1 MQAALDLAESGYKVY
16 LLDRSP
22 SIGGVMAQLDKTFPT
37 NDCAMCTMAPRL
49 VETGRHL
56 NIELIVNAELSELKG
71 EAGNFEAIIRKKT
84 GYVIEEKCTGCGMC
98 AQNCP
103 MEAIDTYNVG
113 LGTRASIYVL
123 YPQAM
128 PLVYTIDK
136 EKCIGCGLCAKV
148 CGNQA
153 VDYTLGDKLREL
165 KVGAVILS
173 PGFELFNPESQAE
186 YGYGRYLNVVTSLEF
201 ERILSASGPY
211 RGKVLRPSDGRMPKK
226 VAFIQCIGSREKER
240 NYCSSVCCMYA
251 TKHTII
257 AKEHS
262 PGLECHV
269 FFIDLRAFSKG
280 FDAYYERAKEIG
292 VKYTRCKPSSIKE
305 VPGSKNLKLRYRSD
319 EGEEVEEEFDM
330 VVLSSG
336 LQPHKDIKD
345 LSARVGIELDEY
357 GFCRTDKF
365 SPLETN
371 REGIFVCGPFSDPKD
386 IPETVIQAS
395 GSASK
400 AINLLA
406 GQRGTLVTKKE
417 YPEEIDVVGQEPRIG
432 VFVCH
437 CGTNIGGFVDVPAIV
452 GYARELPNVVYAEEN
467 LYTCS
472 TDTQEKIKQVIKEH
486 NLNRVI
492 VASCTPRTH
501 EPLFQET
508 IREAGLNPYL
518 FEMANIRDQC
528 SWVHM
533 HEREKGTEKSKL
545 LVRAAVGRARL
556 IEPLYKQ
563 GISLNKDALIV
574 GGGAAGMVASLDLA
588 SQGFKVNLVEKEADL
603 GGNLRKLRHTIT
615 GEDPQEYL
623 IKLTEEV
630 TKNDLIE
637 VHTGTEVTGFT
648 GFKGNF
654 KVTLGANGNG
664 QKEVDAGIVIIAT
677 GGKEYEGKEYLYGE
691 DERVMTQLEL
701 EELLF
706 TKRDQIEKL
715 KELVMIQ
722 CVGSRTEERPY
733 CSRICCTEAMK
744 NALKIKEINP
754 EVKIYVLYRDIRTY
768 GFREKFY
775 REAREKGIFFLRYD
789 QNEPPE
795 VTSDQ
800 IPMTKSQI
808 PMKSKGKLKVK
819 LKEQMLKVPFVLN
832 PDLVVLSMATVPH
845 PDNEK
850 LASLLKIALNQD
862 NFFLEAHM
870 KLRPIDFASDGIFL
884 CGLAHYPK
892 FIDESIAQASA
903 TVARANTILSKDSL
917 SVGGTVSVVNEDLCA
932 ACVTC
937 VRACPYD
944 VPVIRDGVAYIEVAA
959 CQGCGICASVCP
971 AGAIQ
976 LMHSRDD
983 QILAK
988 CDELLSL
995 VSPEDAD
1002 RVEG

>member
-1 MQAALDLAESGYKVY
+1 MAKDEKVGAVLVVGGGIGGMQAALDLAESGYKVY
-16 LLDRSP
+16 LLDRNP
-22 SIGGVMAQLDKTFPT
+22 SIGGVMSQLDKTFPT

-49 VETGRHL
+49 VEAGRHL

-71 EAGNFEAIIRKKT
+71 KVGNFEATIRKKT
-84 GYVIEEKCTGCGMC
+84 GYVIEEKCTGCGLC

-103 MEAIDTYNVG
+103 MEAIDSYNMG
-113 LGTRASIYVL
+113 LGNRASIYVMF
-123 YPQAM
+123 PQAM
-128 PLVYTIDK
+128 PLIYTIDK

-173 PGFELFNPESQAE
+173 PGFELFNPKVQAE

-226 VAFIQCIGSREKER
+226 IAFIQCIGSREKER

-257 AKEHS
+257 AKEHA

-336 LQPHKDIKD
+336 LLPHRDIRE
-345 LSARVGIELDEY
+345 LSDRLGIELDEY
-357 GFCRTDKF
+357 GFCRTGKF
-365 SPLETN
+365 TPLETN
-371 REGIFVCGPFSDPKD
+371 KEGIFVCGPFSEPKD
-386 IPETVIQAS
+386 IPETVTQAS

-417 YPEEIDVVGQEPRIG
+417 YPKEIDVVGQEPRIG

-452 GYARELPNVVYAEEN
+452 EYARGLPNVVYAEDN

-472 TDTQEKIKQVIKEH
+472 TDTQEKIKQMIKEH

-533 HEREKGTEKSKL
+533 HEHEKGTEKSKA
-545 LVRAAVGRARL
+545 LVRAAVGRARY

-563 GISLNKDALIV
+563 EIPLNKDALVI
-574 GGGAAGMVASLDLA
+574 GGGAAGMVAALDLA
-588 SQGFKVNLVEKEADL
+588 SQGFKVNLVEKEKEL

-623 IKLTEEV
+623 KRLTEEV
-630 TKNDLIE
+630 KKNKLIE
-637 VHTGTEVTGFT
+637 VHTGTEVTGFS

-654 KVTLGANGNG
+654 KATLSADGDRG
-664 QKEVDAGIVIIAT
+664 KEVDAGIVIVAT
-677 GGKEYEGKEYLYGE
+677 GGIEYEGKEYLYGE
-691 DERVMTQLEL
+691 DERVKTQLGL
-701 EELLF
+701 EELIF
-706 TKRDQIEKL
+706 TKREQIEQL

-722 CVGSRTEERPY
+722 CVGSRNDERPY
-733 CSRICCTEAMK
+733 CSRLCCTEAVK

-754 EVKIYVLYRDIRTY
+754 DAKIYILYRDIRTY
-768 GFREKFY
+768 GFREEFY
-775 REAREKGIFFLRYD
+775 REAREKGIFFLRYEKD
-789 QNEPPE
+789 EPPE
-795 VTSDQ
+795 VTV
-800 IPMTKSQI
+800 
-808 PMKSKGKLKVK
+808 SKGKLEVKV
-819 LKEQMLKVPFVLN
+819 KEQMLKMPFVLN
-832 PDLVVLSMATVPH
+832 PDLVVLSMATLPH
-845 PDNEK
+845 PDNQK
-850 LASLLKIALNQD
+850 LAPLLKIALNQD

-944 VPVIRDGVAYIEVAA
+944 VPVIREGVAYIEVAA
-959 CQGCGICASVCP
+959 CQGCGMCASVCP
-971 AGAIQ
+971 ARAIQ
-976 LMHSRDD
+976 LMHSRDE
-983 QILAK
+983 QIIAK
-988 CDELLSL
+988 CDELLL
-995 VSPEDAD
+995 AA
-1002 RVEG
+1002 G

>member
-1 MQAALDLAESGYKVY
+1 LGKDEKVGAVLVVGGGIGGMQAALDLAESGYKVY
-16 LLDRSP
+16 LLERKS
-22 SIGGVMAQLDKTFPT
+22 SIGGVMSQLDKTFPT

-49 VETGRHL
+49 VEVGRHL

-71 EAGNFEAIIRKKT
+71 GAGNFTATIRKKT
-84 GYVIEEKCTGCGMC
+84 GYVIEEKCTGCGLC

-103 MEAIDTYNVG
+103 MEAIDAYNMG
-113 LGTRASIYVL
+113 LAQRASVYVL

-128 PLVYTIDK
+128 PLIYTIDK

-153 VDYTLGDKLREL
+153 IDYTLSDKLREL

-173 PGFELFNPESQAE
+173 PGFELFNPETQVE
-186 YGYGRYLNVVTSLEF
+186 YGYGRLINVVTSLEF
-201 ERILSASGPY
+201 ERIMSASGPY
-211 RGKVLRPSDGRMPKK
+211 RGKILRPSDGRMPKK
-226 VAFIQCIGSREKER
+226 IAFIQCVGSREKER

-257 AKEHS
+257 AKEHT

-269 FFIDLRAFSKG
+269 FYIDLRAFSKG

-336 LQPHKDIKD
+336 LQPHKDIRE
-345 LSARVGIELDEY
+345 LSAKVGIELDEY
-357 GFCRTDKF
+357 GFCRTGKF

-371 REGIFVCGPFSDPKD
+371 REGVFVCGPFSDPKD
-386 IPETVIQAS
+386 IPETVTQAS
-395 GSASK
+395 GSAAKS
-400 AINLLA
+400 INLLA
-406 GQRGTLVTKKE
+406 GRRGTLVTKKE
-417 YPEEIDVVGQEPRIG
+417 YPPEIDVSGQEPRIG

-437 CGTNIGGFVDVPAIV
+437 CGTNIGGFVDVPSV
-452 GYARELPNVVYAEEN
+452 VEYAKGLPDVVHAEEN

-472 TDTQEKIKQVIKEH
+472 TDTQEKIKQMIKEH

-533 HEREKGTEKSKL
+533 HEPEKGTEKSKA
-545 LVRAAVGRARL
+545 LVRAAVGRARH
-556 IEPLYKQ
+556 IEPLYKHE
-563 GISLNKDALIV
+563 IPLNRDALVI
-574 GGGAAGMVASLDLA
+574 GGGAAGMVAALDLA
-588 SQGFKVNLVEKEADL
+588 RQGFKVNLVEKEGEL
-603 GGNLRKLRHTIT
+603 GGNLRNIYHTIT

-623 IKLTEEV
+623 KQLREEV
-630 TKNDLIE
+630 TKSDLIE
-637 VHTGTEVTGFT
+637 VHTATEVTGFS

-654 KVTLGANGNG
+654 KATLSAQGEQ
-664 QKEVDAGIVIIAT
+664 QKEIDAGIVIVAT
-677 GGKEYEGKEYLYGE
+677 GGKEYDGKEYLYGE
-691 DERVMTQLEL
+691 DERVKTQLEL
-701 EELLF
+701 EELIF
-706 TKRDQIEKL
+706 TKREQIEKL

-722 CVGSRTEERPY
+722 CVGSRNEERPY
-733 CSRICCTEAMK
+733 CSRICCTEAIK

-754 EVKIYVLYRDIRTY
+754 EARIYILYRDIRTY
-768 GFREKFY
+768 GFRERYY

-789 QNEPPE
+789 ENEPPE
-795 VTSDQ
+795 VT
-800 IPMTKSQI
+800 IN
-808 PMKSKGKLKVK
+808 KGELEVK
-819 LKEQMLKVPFVLN
+819 LKEQMLKMPFVLN
-832 PDLVVLSMATVPH
+832 PDLLVLSMAILPH
-845 PDNEK
+845 PDNKK
-850 LASLLKIALNQD
+850 LAPLLKIALNQD

-870 KLRPIDFASDGIFL
+870 KLRPIDFASDGLFL

-917 SVGGTVSVVNEDLCA
+917 SVGGTVSVVDEDLCA
-932 ACVTC
+932 ACMTC

-959 CQGCGICASVCP
+959 CQGCGICAAACP

-976 LMHSRDD
+976 LMHYRDE
-983 QILAK
+983 QITTK
-988 CDELLSL
+988 CDELLL
-995 VSPEDAD
+995 AA
-1002 RVEG
+1002 G